1 MKTQTFLTC
10 LAALLFFNFTTP
22 FARAEDVLW
31 NLTFKDLKPGQALA
45 EVPYAAPCS
54 GPQKVTTD
62 AQNTLV
68 GAAAVGQLAPA
79 LLFDKESGTHYAPAL
94 TLKATS
100 PFTTGII
107 TVNLDV
113 VFDKIIP
120 SAANPVEVLM
130 AMPFINGDGG
140 STYILVIANSG
151 ANELTLGGAGLKKGS
166 APAAFSAGKIAHV
179 KAVLDLNQH
188 TFQAFLDDVPMAEAE
203 HDDAKFSSFL
213 GFTIRDGTALGGN
226 KGATFT
232 AGIGNLVITHS

>member
-1 MKTQTFLTC
+1 MKKTMPLPFLATLL
-10 LAALLFFNFTTP
+10 LAAFAP
-22 FARAEDVLW
+22 ASARAGDTLW
-31 NLTFKDLKPGQALA
+31 NLTFKDLKPGQPLA

-68 GAAAVGQLAPA
+68 GGKAMDSLATP
-79 LLFDKESGTHYAPAL
+79 LIFDKESGTHYAPAL

-100 PFTTGII
+100 AFTTGVI
-107 TVNLDV
+107 TVNFDID
-113 VFDKIIP
+113 FDKITP
-120 SAANPVEVLM
+120 SAAAPVETLM
-130 AMPFINGDGG
+130 AMPFIDGDGG
-140 STYILVIANSG
+140 STYILVIASSS
-151 ANELTLGGAGLKKGS
+151 ATDLTLGGAGLKRG
-166 APAAFSAGKIAHV
+166 PTPTNFTAGKVTHI

-188 TFQAFLDDVPMAEAE
+188 TFQAFLNDVPMAEAE